1 MRMVDLIEKKRDG
14 LELTK
19 EEINFIISGY
29 TNKEIPDYQIS
40 ALLMAIFF
48 KGMTNDESTALT
60 MAMLNSGDKI
70 DLSRIDG
77 IKVDKHSTGGV
88 GDKTTLVLGPL
99 VASAGV
105 KVAKLS
111 GRGLGHTGGTLDKL
125 ESIPGM
131 SINIEIEDFIEQVNE
146 IGIAVAGQTAN
157 LCPADKLLYAL
168 RDVTATVPSIPLIA
182 SSIMSKKL
190 ASGSDVVVLDVKI
203 GDGAFMKTI
212 EEARELS
219 RVMVGIGTSVGKKVV
234 AFITDMGQP
243 LGYAVGNKLEVIE
256 AVETLKGNGPDDL
269 TELCIEIGSY
279 MVHLAE
285 VTNSLEEARILIKEQ
300 ITSNKAIEK
309 QNKLFELQGGK
320 LPDLNDFVHVK
331 EIIEIN
337 AQEDGHI
344 QTIHALT
351 IGVAA
356 MKLGAGRAT
365 KDEDVDPDVGIVL
378 NKKVGDSVKKGELLA
393 LVYNNKPNI
402 DDILQEVQDAFVLSN
417 VEVPKKSIIFE
428 IIT

>member
-1 MRMVDLIEKKRDG
+1 
-14 LELTK
+14 
-19 EEINFIISGY
+19 
-29 TNKEIPDYQIS
+29 
-40 ALLMAIFF
+40 
-48 KGMTNDESTALT
+48 
-60 MAMLNSGDKI
+60 
-70 DLSRIDG
+70 
-77 IKVDKHSTGGV
+77 
-88 GDKTTLVLGPL
+88 
-99 VASAGV
+99 
-105 KVAKLS
+105 
-111 GRGLGHTGGTLDKL
+111 
-125 ESIPGM
+125 
-131 SINIEIEDFIEQVNE
+131 
-146 IGIAVAGQTAN
+146 
-157 LCPADKLLYAL
+157 
-168 RDVTATVPSIPLIA
+168 
-182 SSIMSKKL
+182 
-190 ASGSDVVVLDVKI
+190 
-203 GDGAFMKTI
+203 
-212 EEARELS
+212 
-219 RVMVGIGTSVGKKVV
+219 
-234 AFITDMGQP
+234 
-243 LGYAVGNKLEVIE
+243 
-256 AVETLKGNGPDDL
+256 
-269 TELCIEIGSY
+269 